1 MMRLI
6 FSSMVL
12 ITSTLV
18 LMNDAAQP
26 ETDVQMLMTS
36 VSKIMAEMSDI
47 KTELRSLSERKD
59 NTEKQLTQLQE
70 QDHGNEYSNF
80 KMDSQLTTLILKN
93 GFRLW
98 NSRWKMSTMTS
109 LP

>member
-1 MMRLI
+1 
-6 FSSMVL
+6 MVL

-59 NTEKQLTQLQE
+59 NTEKQLTQLSRT
-70 QDHGNEYSNF
+70 GAMATSTVIS
-80 KMDSQLTTLILKN
+80 KMDSQVE
-93 GFRLW
+93 RH
-98 NSRWKMSTMTS
+98 
-109 LP
+109 